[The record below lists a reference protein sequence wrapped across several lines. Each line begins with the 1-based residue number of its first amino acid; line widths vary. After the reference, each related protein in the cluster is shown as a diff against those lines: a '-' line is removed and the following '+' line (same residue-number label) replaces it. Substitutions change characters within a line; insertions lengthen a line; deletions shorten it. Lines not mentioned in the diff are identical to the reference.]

1 MSRATI
7 LAAIAAAILAAVWV
21 ALGWAADVRERVMV

>member
-21 ALGWAADVRERVMV
+21 ALAWAGDVRERVMV